1 MYIQLQSALVN
12 IIKSLASL
20 TLSTCNTLYMYSFL
34 LLFIKEVKD
43 TNFSQHDFEKD
54 WIRRIKE
61 HGSAKYWY
69 VALLF

>member
-1 MYIQLQSALVN
+1 
-12 IIKSLASL
+12 
-20 TLSTCNTLYMYSFL
+20 MYSFL

-61 HGSAKYWY
+61 HGSAKY
-69 VALLF
+69 